1 MDFVT
6 TAASTVD
13 GQTKYYFQ
21 THVLGVLFS
30 NFGKSQLKRLDP
42 LLGQGTSNFAQKDL
56 VSYLLLLFFFK
67 IVLRPEYGR
76 QRSVLQPVL
85 KLRQNSQV
93 ERLKIY
99 DASDDGCQEVGSV
112 LAK

>member
-1 MDFVT
+1 MHRHNT
-6 TAASTVD
+6 ISKH
-13 GQTKYYFQ
+13 TKSVFYFRI
-21 THVLGVLFS
+21 LE
-30 NFGKSQLKRLDP
+30 KSQTKRLDP
-42 LLGQGTSNFAQKDL
+42 LLGQGTSNFAQQDL